1 MVVKKKKEKE
11 QEWFQKKIR
20 TPIIDFFP
28 SALRPL
34 ARLALHAIFSF
45 KSKKMG
51 GGSKHSLTHLKLI
64 FFVGWP
70 LARLAAHLIV
80 LEQEFFTQFGKKTLT
95 LIDIVEAATL
105 FQKATI
111 SYPIDPQ
118 MPAH

>member
-1 MVVKKKKEKE
+1 MR
-11 QEWFQKKIR
+11 FFLLSQKKWGGVK
-20 TPIIDFFP
+20 
-28 SALRPL
+28 ALT
-34 ARLALHAIFSF
+34 
-45 KSKKMG
+45 
-51 GGSKHSLTHLKLI
+51 HSLKAY

-70 LARLAAHLIV
+70 LARLAAHLLV
-80 LEQEFFTQFGKKTLT
+80 LEQEFFTQFGAKTLT